1 MSAFE
6 ANSPLRYPGG
16 KAVLSDFL
24 SATIEANELKGCCY
38 VEAYAGGAGAA
49 VNLLLSGKVE
59 RIILNDADVSVWS
72 FWRAILNQTDAFI
85 DRIKSTSVTI
95 SEWKRQREIYRDQP
109 RRILDLGFAAF
120 FLNRCNRSGIMTN
133 GGVIGGLTQTGKW
146 KIDARYNRDQLVERI
161 ERIAA
166 FRDKI
171 KVCNLDAINFLRSEI
186 LPEKD
191 RSRFF
196 VYLDPPYY
204 LKGSR
209 LYLNYYAPQDHA
221 KLARFLRQI
230 ENVHWLVT
238 YDNTPEIRRLYS
250 WSAITDFRLHYSA
263 ATSKEG
269 SEILI
274 ANPGLK
280 LPLAGLH
287 ALAA

>member
-1 MSAFE
+1 MPAFE

-16 KAVLSDFL
+16 KAVISEFL

-38 VEAYAGGAGAA
+38 VEAFAGGAGAG

-59 RIILNDADVSVWS
+59 RIVLNDADVSVWS
-72 FWRAILNQTDAFI
+72 FWRAILNQTDAFV
-85 DRIKSTSVTI
+85 DRIRSTKVTI
-95 SEWKRQREIYRDQP
+95 SEWKRQRDIYRTQP
-109 RRILDLGFAAF
+109 RSILDLGFAAF

-133 GGVIGGLTQTGKW
+133 GGVIGGLSQTGKW
-146 KIDARYNRDQLVERI
+146 KINARYNGDELVERI

-166 FRDKI
+166 FRDRI
-171 KVCNLDAINFLRSEI
+171 SVHNLDAIRFLRSTV
-186 LPEKD
+186 LRQKD

-209 LYLNYYAPQDHA
+209 LYLSYYAPCDHA
-221 KLARFLRQI
+221 RLARFLWQI
-230 ENVHWLVT
+230 RNVKWLVT
-238 YDNTPEIRRLYS
+238 YDNNTEIRRLYS
-250 WSAITDFRLHYSA
+250 WTVITDFRLHYSA

-274 ANPGLK
+274 ANRGLK
-280 LPLAGLH
+280 LPLAQLRC
-287 ALAA
+287 LAA